1 MADITSNK
9 FTIKLVNDSPIQAP
23 ADNSTQI
30 IVRKGFDDLTPVTS
44 TPSTGQYKVTIQ
56 SATNC
61 TAI

>member
-9 FTIKLVNDSPIQAP
+9 FTIKLVNNSPIQAP

-44 TPSTGQYKVTIQ
+44 TPSTGQYKVTI
-56 SATNC
+56 
-61 TAI
+61 